1 MLLLLEVVVTGTGAG
16 RSCSHDIDVEIVGN
30 EAGVAG
36 VEGHD
41 DEVAGGIHDGDEE

>member
-1 MLLLLEVVVTGTGAG
+1 MKESRSRDDAGA
-16 RSCSHDIDVEIVGN
+16 
-30 EAGVAG
+30 

>member
-1 MLLLLEVVVTGTGAG
+1 MVGG
-16 RSCSHDIDVEIVGN
+16 RSRVDIDEGEVCRSRDD
-30 EAGVAG
+30 AGA